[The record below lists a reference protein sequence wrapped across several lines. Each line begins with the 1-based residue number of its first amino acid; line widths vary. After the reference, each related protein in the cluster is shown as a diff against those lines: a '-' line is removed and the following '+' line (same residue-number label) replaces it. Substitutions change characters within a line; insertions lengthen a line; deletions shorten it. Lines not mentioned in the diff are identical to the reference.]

1 MPITSLSLGFEFE
14 LIATRSQ
21 SGAPLP
27 AQGPAQL
34 RFIAGTLAA
43 GGFQVAPFPGISQGI
58 LDYSVWN
65 LEPDNSIEKRSSGSD
80 RDDTAPPQFGFQ
92 LISPVYYTTP
102 LAGPTWSDEIIEVIA
117 SVKDLVVLKANKST
131 GLHVHIGQ
139 GNEGEFSLET
149 LKRLM
154 LIFCKYERESNI
166 FRLSLGRNF

>member
-14 LIATRSQ
+14 LIATRSK
-21 SGAPLP
+21 SDTPLP
-27 AQGPAQL
+27 EQGPAQL
-34 RFIAGTLAA
+34 RFIADALDA
-43 GGFQVAPFPGISQGI
+43 GGFHVAPFSGISQDG
-58 LDYSVWN
+58 LDYGVWN
-65 LEPDNSIEKRSSGSD
+65 LEPDISIEEWSSGSD
-80 RDDTAPPQFGFQ
+80 RDDTAPPRFGFQ

-102 LAGPTWSDEIIEVIA
+102 LAEPDWSDEIMGAIA
-117 SVKDLVVLKANKST
+117 LVNDLVVLKANKST

-139 GNEGEFSLET
+139 GNEGEFPLET